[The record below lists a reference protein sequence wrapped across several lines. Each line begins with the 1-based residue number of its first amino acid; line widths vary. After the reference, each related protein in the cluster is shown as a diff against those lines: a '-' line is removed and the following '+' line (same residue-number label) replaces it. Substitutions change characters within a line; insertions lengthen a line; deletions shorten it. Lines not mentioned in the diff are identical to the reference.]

1 MTDPNPDLEKLL
13 SACALGDRDA
23 FQRLYLAT
31 SPKLFGIAVRILGSE
46 AQAEECLQDAYV
58 KIWQRAGDYRPHLA
72 SPVTWL
78 VTIVRNGALD
88 RLRRNRRQLELADP
102 AHLEFLMD
110 EHATAPGPAGE
121 ESDAVLLRE
130 CLKQLREDQRRCI
143 EIAYFEGLSHGEV
156 AERTGNAL
164 GTVKTWI
171 RRGLQELRRCLDASV

>member
-1 MTDPNPDLEKLL
+1 VTDPNPDLVKLL

-23 FQRLYLAT
+23 FQQLYLAT
-31 SPKLFGIAVRILGSE
+31 SPKLFAVALRILRSE

-88 RLRRNRRQLELADP
+88 SLRRNRRQVELADP

-110 EHATAPGPAGE
+110 EHTSTPGPEGE
-121 ESDAVLLRE
+121 ESDAALLRD
-130 CLKQLREDQRRCI
+130 CLKRLREDQRRCI
-143 EIAYFEGLSHGEV
+143 EIAYFEGLSHSEV
-156 AERTGNAL
+156 AERTQTPM

-171 RRGLQELRRCLDASV
+171 RRGLDELRKCLDA

>member
-1 MTDPNPDLEKLL
+1 MTDPNPDLVKLL

-31 SPKLFGIAVRILGSE
+31 SPKLFAVALRILRSE
-46 AQAEECLQDAYV
+46 AHAEECLQDAYV

-88 RLRRNRRQLELADP
+88 SLRRNRRQVELTDP

-110 EHATAPGPAGE
+110 AHASTPGPAGE
-121 ESDAVLLRE
+121 ETDAALLRD

-143 EIAYFEGLSHGEV
+143 EIAYFEGLSHSEV
-156 AERTGNAL
+156 AERTQTAL

-171 RRGLQELRRCLDASV
+171 RRGLDELRKCLDA